1 MKSSEVLAVLLFLW
15 VILAW
20 FTHIIVC
27 LKTASWGFLIA
38 GAIFF
43 PVAWVHGTGIWLGAF

>member
-1 MKSSEVLAVLLFLW
+1 MTSWFAGAMVVW

-27 LKTASWGFLIA
+27 IKASSWLLLVA

-43 PVAWVHGTGIWLGAF
+43 PVAWVHGTGVWLGFF